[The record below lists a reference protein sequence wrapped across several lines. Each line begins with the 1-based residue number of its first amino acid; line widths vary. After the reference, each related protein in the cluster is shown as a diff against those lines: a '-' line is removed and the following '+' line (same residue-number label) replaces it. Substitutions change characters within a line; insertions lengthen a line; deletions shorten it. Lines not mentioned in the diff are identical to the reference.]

1 MGQISVQPV
10 WSNLKSGSQARRM
23 SAIRG
28 EKIRFRKKDIVALHD
43 LPSSRTKDPMIVHC
57 PPTRS
62 HVRRTAGYVGGC
74 VGILLFILGAIIFTV
89 ESGIF
94 DEPLS
99 RQAQSALNSAIGPR
113 YRAEVGSTVIRFT
126 SDMRL
131 ALEARGVN
139 LIDQKSGQHV
149 STTGAM
155 RMALDPLQ
163 LFRGRIAI
171 AQVEAQDI
179 ALDTALLPSGKPLK
193 LDDLRID
200 EIPAAMETAF
210 DQLDVL
216 DGFVDRGGTKSI
228 TLEGIDIKLADTSN
242 GPLSVVIEKLVF
254 SRTAQGALQLDG
266 ELAINGAKTT
276 LSVVTDKS
284 EGRTARLTA
293 QLLNAD
299 LAPFTLKRN
308 TVGEI
313 RQGVDG
319 LANLMISAVR
329 TSETAKPALAATIDL
344 DPGTLYMDGDAQ
356 ELTGGRINLA
366 YDFSKPSLE
375 IARSQFQFGSTI
387 VPLNGAIVDL
397 DQIDPAAEKGFG
409 IDLLVSGGTAAPATS
424 GEQPLA
430 FDIQATG
437 RYTVANRE
445 LQFANMTVTSPGG
458 SLYGSLHVRFG
469 DLSPEISF
477 SGQSQ
482 QLQTTAVKQLWPFWM
497 ASKGRDWV
505 ERNLFGGT
513 VTNASISVFIPFG
526 RLDEAIGKGLKL
538 DENQIQIA
546 FDIAGARMN
555 VTGDIP
561 PIRDTSAHFQLAG
574 PKATISIKSGKSF
587 FASGRTVDVGE
598 GTFVLPATYDKPLM
612 ADIDLPIS
620 GNADAIGELLTFKP
634 IQVLQRAG
642 FVPEDLSGKVTA
654 NVQAHFGLIASQN
667 PPPIEWKA
675 SLQLQGLN
683 VAKPISGRK
692 ITGLDGV
699 LSADPKQVTLDG
711 KGNIDGVPAE
721 IKLTEPTDKSSG
733 VQPQQSVT
741 ATLSNDQREK
751 ILPGLSDIIDGTISV
766 ELNRI
771 DKDRQSVSIDLAKA
785 RLDLPWIGWSKGS
798 GIGAK
803 ADFEI
808 SGPDDNLQIKSFA
821 LKGDGFGA
829 SGALTLSKG
838 NLVKADFDTVK
849 LSSLDD
855 FAVSLKRSKGGMD
868 VSVSGNSAD
877 VRPILSR
884 IKGGSGDNDSDGDSK
899 GSSISLRAKLDT
911 VIGFNDEKLRNVEA
925 AYAAQGS
932 RIQSVNLSG
941 ITGSGEAVVAQTQ
954 GNGIINITSGDAG
967 AVSRFADLYQHMRG
981 GLLNLA
987 IRLGAG
993 GDWSGSIDVR
1003 RFSIVNEQR
1012 LHSIVSTPVG
1022 QEQRSLN
1029 AAVKRDID
1037 TSAQRFQRGFARIV
1051 SKDSVV
1057 SIENGVVRGDQVG
1070 AVFQGVLRDVR
1081 GNMDMTGTFMPAYG
1095 LNRLFAEL
1103 PIIGILLGNGTDR
1116 GLIGITF
1123 KLTGKLDAPN
1133 LTINPLSII
1142 APGVFRNIFEFQ

>member
-1 MGQISVQPV
+1 
-10 WSNLKSGSQARRM
+10 M

-28 EKIRFRKKDIVALHD
+28 EKVRFRKKDIVALHD
-43 LPSSRTKDPMIVHC
+43 LPSARTEDPLIVHC

-62 HVRRTAGYVGGC
+62 RMRRTAGLAGGC
-74 VGILLFILGAIIFTV
+74 IGVLIFIIAAIIFTV

-126 SDMRL
+126 SNMRL
-131 ALEARGVN
+131 ALEARDVN
-139 LIDQKSGQHV
+139 LIDEKSGQHM

-179 ALDTALLPSGKPLK
+179 ALDTALLPSGDPVK
-193 LDDLRID
+193 LDNLRID
-200 EIPAAMETAF
+200 QIPAAMETAF
-210 DQLDVL
+210 QQLDIL

-228 TLEGIDIKLADTSN
+228 KLEGLDIKLADTDN
-242 GPLSVVIEKLVF
+242 GPLSIVVNSLVF
-254 SRTAQGALQLDG
+254 SRNAQSALQLDG
-266 ELAINGAKTT
+266 EVAINGRVTT
-276 LSVVTDKS
+276 LHIGTEKTD
-284 EGRTARLTA
+284 GRTSRLTGELA
-293 QLLNAD
+293 GAD

-308 TVGEI
+308 AIGEI
-313 RQGVDG
+313 RQGIDS
-319 LANLMISAVR
+319 LADTIISAER
-329 TSETAKPALAATIDL
+329 GGETSKPSLAATINL
-344 DPGTLYMDGDAQ
+344 QPGNFYMDGEAQ
-356 ELTGGRINLA
+356 PLTGGRVNLV
-366 YDFSKPSLE
+366 YDFTKQSLE
-375 IARSQFQFGSTI
+375 IARSQLQFGPTI
-387 VPLNGAIVDL
+387 VPLNGALIDL
-397 DQIDPAAEKGFG
+397 DKIDPAAEKGFG
-409 IDLLVSGGTAAPATS
+409 VDLLVSGGKAAPVTS

-437 RYTVANRE
+437 RYFVGTRE
-445 LQFANMTVTSPGG
+445 LQFANMAVSSPAG

-469 DLSPEISF
+469 GKSPEISF

-497 ASKGRDWV
+497 ASKGREWV
-505 ERNLFGGT
+505 ERNLYGGV
-513 VTNASISVFIPFG
+513 VTNASIDVFIPFD
-526 RLDEAIGKGLKL
+526 RLEEAIGKGLKL
-538 DENQIQIA
+538 DENQIKIA
-546 FDIAGARMN
+546 FDIAGTRMN

-561 PIRDTSAHFQLAG
+561 PIRDTSAHFELAG

-587 FASGRTVDVGE
+587 FPSGRTVDVGE
-598 GTFVLPATYDKPLM
+598 GTFILPSTYEKPLM
-612 ADIDLPIS
+612 AELNLPIS
-620 GNADAIGELLTFKP
+620 GAADAIGELLTFKP

-642 FVPEDLSGKVTA
+642 FVPEDLKGNVTA
-654 NVQAHFGLIASQN
+654 SVQARIGLIASQN
-667 PPPIEWKA
+667 PPPVEWKA
-675 SLQLQGLN
+675 TLQLQDLD
-683 VAKPISGRK
+683 VAKAISGRK
-692 ITGLDGV
+692 ITNLDGV
-699 LSADPKQVTLDG
+699 LTADPKQVVLDG
-711 KGNIDGVPAE
+711 KGDIDGVPATV
-721 IKLTEPTDKSSG
+721 KLVEPTDKSSDI
-733 VQPQQSVT
+733 QPQQSVT

-751 ILPGLSDIIDGTISV
+751 ILPGLSDIIDGPISV
-766 ELNRI
+766 ELDRI
-771 DKDRQSVSIDLAKA
+771 DKDRQSVSLDLGKA

-798 GIGAK
+798 GIGAT

-808 SGPDDNLQIKSFA
+808 SGPDDNLQIKNFV

-829 SGALTLSKG
+829 TGALSLSKG
-838 NLVKADFDTVK
+838 NLQKADFDSVK
-849 LSSLDD
+849 LSSLDS
-855 FAVSLKRSKGGMD
+855 FAISLRRSKGGMD
-868 VSVSGNSAD
+868 VSVSGSSAD
-877 VRPILSR
+877 VRPVLAR
-884 IKGGSGDNDSDGDSK
+884 IKSGGGDKDDGGSKNDG
-899 GSSISLRAKLDT
+899 GISLKAKLDS
-911 VIGFNDEKLRNVEA
+911 VVGFNDEKLQNVQLT
-925 AYAAQGS
+925 YAAQGS
-932 RIQSVNLSG
+932 RIQSLNLSG
-941 ITGSGEAVVAQTQ
+941 VTGSGEAVVAQTQ
-954 GNGIINITSGDAG
+954 GNGVINITSGDAG

-981 GLLNLA
+981 GLLNLS

-993 GDWSGSIDVR
+993 DNWDGSIDVR

-1037 TSAQRFQRGFARIV
+1037 TSAQRFQRGFARIF
-1051 SKDSVV
+1051 SRNGVV

-1070 AVFQGVLRDVR
+1070 AVFQGTLRDVR
-1081 GNMDMTGTFMPAYG
+1081 GNMDMNGTFMPAYG

-1103 PIIGILLGNGTDR
+1103 PIIGIILGNGTDR

-1123 KLTGKLDAPN
+1123 KLTGKLDSPN